1 MSRACIGHSFAAAAG
16 PLPTEVAAEVAVA
29 CQSWQGGGS
38 VLGLSFVADA
48 FRELQHD
55 TELRLRRLLAI
66 PEHYRV
72 LFMAGGASA
81 QFSLLPLNLLAGK
94 GAAYVETGHWS
105 RRASAE
111 AARYGPVAV
120 VKDEPGGEGGW
131 RIDPAAAYCH
141 LTSNETADGIQ
152 FRDFPALPVP
162 LVADMTSDFLARPI
176 DFERLALVYAGTQKT
191 IGVPGLT
198 VVIVRDEL
206 LGRAHPATPR
216 VMDYAA
222 QAAAGSRLNTPP
234 VFAIFVAHAML
245 GWIERQGGIA
255 AMERAAERRSREI
268 YQLIDASGGFYRN
281 RIEPARRSRNNVCFG
296 LAAERLTEAFVA
308 AAESRGYS
316 GLRGHPEVGGVR
328 ISLYNGTPD
337 PAVAGLAAFMR
348 DFAHEFGRE
357 FWQARG

>member
-1 MSRACIGHSFAAAAG
+1 MGSPRPSPRARAGHSFAAAAG
-16 PLPTEVAAEVAVA
+16 PLPAEVAAEVAAA
-29 CQSWQGGGS
+29 CRSWQGGGS

-48 FRELQHD
+48 FRELQQD
-55 TELRLRRLLAI
+55 TERRLRRLLAI

-72 LFMAGGASA
+72 LFLAGGASA
-81 QFSLLPLNLLAGK
+81 QFSLLPLNLLAGQ

-120 VKDEPGGEGGW
+120 ATGEGGAW
-131 RIDPAAAYCH
+131 RVDPAAAYCH
-141 LTSNETADGIQ
+141 LTSNETADGVQ

-162 LVADMTSDFLARPI
+162 LVADMTSDFLTRPI

-198 VVIVRDEL
+198 LVIVRDAL

-245 GWIERQGGIA
+245 GWIERRGGIA
-255 AMERAAERRSREI
+255 AMAQAAERRSGEI
-268 YQLIDASGGFYRN
+268 YRVIDGSRGFYRN
-281 RIEPARRSRNNVCFG
+281 RIEPARRSRINVCFG
-296 LAAERLTEAFVA
+296 LADDRLTEAFVA
-308 AAESRGYS
+308 AAERCGYS
-316 GLRGHPEVGGVR
+316 GLRGHPEVGGIRV
-328 ISLYNGTPD
+328 SLYNGTPD
-337 PAVAGLAAFMR
+337 PAVAGLAALM
-348 DFAHEFGRE
+348 RE
-357 FWQARG
+357 FPSLVG